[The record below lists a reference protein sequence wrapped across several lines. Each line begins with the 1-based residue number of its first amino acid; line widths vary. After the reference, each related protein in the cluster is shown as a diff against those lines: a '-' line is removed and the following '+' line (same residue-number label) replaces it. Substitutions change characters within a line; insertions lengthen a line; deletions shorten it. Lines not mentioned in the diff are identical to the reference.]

1 MKTKKLFLKLL
12 LAVTFITL
20 FSCQSQK
27 ITGIPKSNIE
37 IIYTNDIH
45 CTLDSELNFAT
56 VAALKKNLLKTTQN
70 VAVIDMGD
78 AIQGDILGTISK
90 GEYIV
95 DIMNITGYDYA
106 VPGNHEFSYGLGRFS
121 QLIDDADAK
130 YICCNITYSG
140 EGSTFL
146 EKTQPYAIKDFDGTK
161 VAFVGISTPETITS
175 TDPNNFKENG
185 EYVYDFG
192 GKDNCSELY
201 ERVQLAVNNARK
213 EGAVYV
219 IACTH
224 LGVGNSLTTSIA
236 VIENTYGINAVLD
249 GHSHTVIDSE
259 TYLNKN
265 GEEVILSQTGSKFAN
280 IGHLTINT
288 DGSITTE
295 LISNYEEQDET
306 VSEYIDSIKENS
318 ASLLNKVL
326 AHSDIELSTKNADG
340 IRIVRSRETSIGNF
354 CTDAYR
360 FVTGADIA
368 FVNGGGVRKTLP
380 KGDITYAD
388 LINVHPFGNTVS
400 CKKVTGQQILDAL
413 EHSSRFT
420 LPVEERNGKAAGE
433 FGGFLQCSG
442 IKYTIDTSIPSS
454 VITDEKGEFVEVS
467 GDRRVKNVQIFKNGK
482 YEPLQPEVE
491 YTLASIDYILEAGGD
506 GTNMFINDN
515 YILHS
520 IMSDYQA
527 LIIYM
532 DDELKGKV
540 SERYSSVEGRITIE

>member
-1 MKTKKLFLKLL
+1 MNTKKIFLKLF
-12 LAVTFITL
+12 LAVTFIAL
-20 FSCQSQK
+20 FSCQTQK
-27 ITGIPKSNIE
+27 ISGIPESKIE

-45 CTLDSELNFAT
+45 CSLDSKLNFAN
-56 VAALKKNLLKTTQN
+56 VAALKKNLLETTEN
-70 VAVIDMGD
+70 VVAVDMGD

-95 DIMNITGYDYA
+95 DIMNIAGYDFA
-106 VPGNHEFSYGLGRFS
+106 VPGNHEFSYGLERFS
-121 QLIDDADAK
+121 QLIDEADAE
-130 YICCNITYSG
+130 YICCNITYTG
-140 EGSTFL
+140 NGSSFL
-146 EKTQPYAIKDFDGTK
+146 EKTQPYAIKNFKGTK
-161 VAFVGISTPETITS
+161 VAFVGISTPETMTS
-175 TDPNNFKENG
+175 TDPNYFKENG

-192 GKDNCSELY
+192 GKDNCMELY
-201 ERVQLAVNNARK
+201 ERVQLTVDKARS
-213 EGAVYV
+213 EGASYV

-224 LGVGNSLTTSIA
+224 LGVGNSLTTSIE
-236 VIENTYGINAVLD
+236 VIENTYGIDAVLD
-249 GHSHTVIDSE
+249 GHSHTVVECE
-259 TYLNKN
+259 TYLNKK

-288 DGSITTE
+288 DGSISTE
-295 LISNYEEQDET
+295 LISDYDEQDDAVLDFIE
-306 VSEYIDSIKENS
+306 SIKEDS

-326 AHSDIELSTKNADG
+326 AHSDIELSTKNENG
-340 IRIVRSRETSIGNF
+340 IRIVRSRETAIGNF

-368 FVNGGGVRKTLP
+368 VVNGGGVRKTLP
-380 KGDITYAD
+380 EGDITYAD

-400 CKKVTGQQILDAL
+400 CKKVTGAHILDAL

-420 LPVEERNGKAAGE
+420 LPVEERNGKEAGE

-442 IKYTIDTSIPSS
+442 IKYTVDTSIPSS
-454 VITDEKGEFVEVS
+454 VVTDEKGEFVEIT
-467 GDRRVKNVQIFKNGK
+467 GERRVKNVQVLKNGK
-482 YEPLQPEVE
+482 YEPLQPQEE

-506 GTNMFINDN
+506 GTNMFVNDE

-532 DDELKGKV
+532 ENELKGKV
-540 SERYSSVEGRITIE
+540 SEKYSSVEGRITVE